1 MKPKSK
7 LSKVLKNRN
16 LKIGI
21 SLFAFFI
28 LLVVLSYVAAPH
40 SYQEV
45 FPDAQLKVPFWK
57 AEGST
62 QYLLGT
68 DDLGR
73 DILSRLLVGARF
85 SVGIGVVSTIL
96 SIVVAA
102 SLGVISAF
110 YKGRTDKVINQ
121 IMESLQAVPSLLLAL
136 IVIVVLG
143 SGLINTILSV
153 TIVALPSM
161 YRLVR
166 SAAMVET
173 SKEYIQASEAL
184 GASSIRIMAQ
194 HLLPNCLTPILV
206 QSAVCFS
213 DAVLNT
219 AALGFLGLG
228 VQPPYPEWGTM
239 LSDAK
244 NFIEV
249 APWLMTI
256 PGICLLLL
264 ILSTQLISDGL
275 RDQLDPKLRSRT

>member
-1 MKPKSK
+1 MNKKSK
-7 LSKVLKNRN
+7 LSKILKNRN
-16 LKIGI
+16 LKIGLG
-21 SLFAFFI
+21 LFTFFV
-28 LLVVLSYVAAPH
+28 LLVLLSYVAAPY
-40 SYQEV
+40 SYQDV
-45 FPDAQLKVPFWK
+45 FPDNQLAAPFWK
-57 AEGST
+57 AGGSLKF
-62 QYLLGT
+62 LLGT

-73 DILSRLLVGARF
+73 DMLSRLLVGARF
-85 SVGIGVVSTIL
+85 SVGIGVVSTIF
-96 SIVVAA
+96 SILIAA

-110 YKGRTDKVINQ
+110 YKGRTDKVLNQ

-136 IVIVVLG
+136 IVIVVFG

-184 GASSIRIMAQ
+184 GASNIRIMLQ

-244 NFIEV
+244 NFIEA

-256 PGICLLLL
+256 PGACLLLL

-275 RDQLDPKLRSRT
+275 RDQLDPKLRNRT

>member
-7 LSKVLKNRN
+7 ISKVLKNRN

-28 LLVVLSYVAAPH
+28 LLVILSYVAAPH

-184 GASSIRIMAQ
+184 GASSIRIMVQ

>member
-1 MKPKSK
+1 MKSK
-7 LSKVLKNRN
+7 YLKLLKNRN
-16 LKIGI
+16 LKIGV
-21 SLFAFFI
+21 SLFLFFI
-28 LLVVLSYVAAPH
+28 FLVILSFVAAPY
-40 SYQEV
+40 SYQDV
-45 FPDAQLKVPFWK
+45 FPEFQLVGPFWK
-57 AEGST
+57 ST
-62 QYLLGT
+62 GQAQFLLGT

-73 DILSRLLVGARF
+73 DVLSRILVGARF

-96 SIVVAA
+96 SILVSA
-102 SLGVISAF
+102 SLGIISGF
-110 YKGRTDKVINQ
+110 YKGRVDRILNQ

-143 SGLINTILSV
+143 SGLMNTILSV

-166 SAAMVET
+166 SAALVES
-173 SKEYIQASEAL
+173 SKEYIQASQAL
-184 GASSIRIMAQ
+184 GASSLRIMLQ

-228 VQPPYPEWGTM
+228 VQAPLPEWGTM

-256 PGICLLLL
+256 PGFCLLLL

-275 RDQLDPKLRSRT
+275 RDQLDPKLRSR

>member
-1 MKPKSK
+1 MKSK
-7 LSKVLKNRN
+7 SKFSKIFKNRN

-21 SLFAFFI
+21 TLFGFFI
-28 LLVVLSYVAAPH
+28 FLVFLSYIAAPY
-40 SYQEV
+40 SYQDV
-45 FPDAQLKVPFWK
+45 FPDFQLAVPFWK
-57 AEGST
+57 MGGST
-62 QYLLGT
+62 KFLLGT

-73 DILSRLLVGARF
+73 DLLSRLLVGSRF
-85 SVGIGVVSTIL
+85 SVGIGVVSTVFSIL
-96 SIVVAA
+96 IAA
-102 SLGVISAF
+102 SLGVVSAF
-110 YKGRTDKVINQ
+110 YKGRTDRILNL

-143 SGLINTILSV
+143 PGLINTILSV

-184 GASSIRIMAQ
+184 GASDVRIMAQ

-249 APWLMTI
+249 APLLMTI
-256 PGICLLLL
+256 PGFCLLLL

-275 RDQLDPKLRSRT
+275 RDQLDPKLRNRT

>member
-1 MKPKSK
+1 MKSK
-7 LSKVLKNRN
+7 YSKLLKNRN
-16 LKIGI
+16 LKFGL

-28 LLVVLSYVAAPH
+28 LLVVLSFIAAPY
-40 SYQEV
+40 SYQDV
-45 FPDAQLKVPFWK
+45 FPDFQLAAPFWK
-57 AEGST
+57 SAS
-62 QYLLGT
+62 QSQFLLGT

-73 DILSRLLVGARF
+73 DLLSRLLVGARF
-85 SVGIGVVSTIL
+85 SVGIGIVSTVF
-96 SIVVAA
+96 SIMIAA
-102 SLGVISAF
+102 SLGIVSGY
-110 YKGRTDKVINQ
+110 YKGRVDKTLNQ
-121 IMESLQAVPSLLLAL
+121 IMESLQAIPSLLLAL

-143 SGLINTILSV
+143 SGLLNTVLSV

-166 SAAMVET
+166 SAALVEC

-184 GASSIRIMAQ
+184 GASSLRIMAQ

-228 VQPPYPEWGTM
+228 VQAPYPEWGTM

-256 PGICLLLL
+256 PGFCLLLL

-275 RDQLDPKLRSRT
+275 RDQLDPKLRNRA